1 MLKFKVKLV
10 FQELKVNEG
19 FVKRKIDLERNEIER
34 EIEIFEGED
43 VELYEGLKRDDDIIE
58 RMELIYELNKK
69 EEEYRKRTHEVKTP
83 LCHECLYPINERQVR
98 EELEKIGKEFRGYCE
113 DCEVE
118 IGLEIG
124 EIVRMNGDEDMII
137 EENSNEEIMLVQE
150 LGDDGDESMMGEI
163 RPEEIIQSEKLQ
175 ILIHELKRKREIIVN
190 EEEIMLED
198 GENLS
203 LKQLCQRIRRREQAL
218 FEDYYY
224 LGKKFEERLEE
235 EINRRRGKERK
246 RKNDNKEK
254 SKIYEEMFRTGVR
267 KTKKAISRMVEKAR
281 KTCRLIEGIGREKL
295 GSMCTITMI
304 DECSVGEID
313 QAIEHFKGLSQG

>member
-10 FQELKVNEG
+10 FQELKVNKG
-19 FVKRKIDLERNEIER
+19 FVKKKIDLKRNEIER

-43 VELYEGLKRDDDIIE
+43 IELYEGLKKDDDIIE
-58 RMELIYELNKK
+58 RMELIYKLNEK
-69 EEEYRKRTHEVKTP
+69 EKEYRKRTHKVKTP
-83 LCHECLYPINERQVR
+83 LCHECLYPINEEQIR
-98 EELEKIGKEFRGYCE
+98 EELKKIGKKFRGYCE

-118 IGLEIG
+118 MGLEIRK
-124 EIVRMNGDEDMII
+124 IVEMNEDEDMII
-137 EENSNEEIMLVQE
+137 EENSNEEIMPVQE

-163 RPEEIIQSEKLQ
+163 RPIEIIQSEKLQ
-175 ILIHELKRKREIIVN
+175 ILIYELEQKREIIVN
-190 EEEIMLED
+190 EEEIMLEN

-203 LKQLCQRIRRREQAL
+203 LKQLCQRIRRREQTL

-224 LGKKFEERLEE
+224 LEKKFEERLEE

-254 SKIYEEMFRTGVR
+254 SKIYEEMLKTGVR

-281 KTCRLIEGIGREKL
+281 KTYRLIEGIGREKL
-295 GSMCTITMI
+295 GSICTITTV

-313 QAIEHFKGLSQG
+313 